1 MPPAAAENQEDLS
14 AEELAQ
20 IQKLKQRD
28 TEVKAHEQARLS
40 AAGGIATSGCLEISL

>member
-1 MPPAAAENQEDLS
+1 LGAKSKQDLS

-40 AAGGIATSGCLEISL
+40 